1 MDDHDE
7 DMKDDVSILNFVWY
21 MLWYSFNCNFLM
33 SRNLSIMK
41 VLVVPKQKSQLDLY
55 LEKSRLS
62 KRQNPKLEVLSWW
75 RKHYNRFLEL
85 SLMARDL
92 MSIPITIIA
101 FESSFSI
108 GKKNSYSVSITSF
121 A

>member
-21 MLWYSFNCNFLM
+21 MLWYFFNCNFLM
-33 SRNLSIMK
+33 SRNLRIMK